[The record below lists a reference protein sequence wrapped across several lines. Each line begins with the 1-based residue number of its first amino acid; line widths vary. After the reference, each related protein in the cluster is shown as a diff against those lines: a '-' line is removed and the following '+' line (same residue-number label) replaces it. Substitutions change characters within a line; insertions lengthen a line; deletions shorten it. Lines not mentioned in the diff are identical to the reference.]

1 MHLLFVASAVGPL
14 GTGISGGVELNLL
27 NLARAL
33 QERGH
38 VVHIV
43 APAGSHTGAVPL
55 VWEAEGLPP
64 AFAQGETRHS
74 PVILPQ
80 PSVLANLWEGARA
93 LQSQYDFIVNWG
105 YDWLPLYLTRFFQ
118 TPILHVISMGSLL
131 DHIDEAIAGV
141 ISAFPG
147 TVAVHSQAQAG
158 TFVGIEDLVI
168 LPCGMDLSAYTFC
181 FEPENYL
188 AWIGRIA
195 PEKGLEDAL
204 AAAALANLPLY
215 VLGRLQDPAYF
226 AQIQAD
232 NPSAILKY
240 CGFLPTD
247 EMQSVLGKA
256 KALLVTPKWIEAF
269 GNVVVEALAC
279 GVPVIAYRR
288 GGPSETVLDGL
299 TGFLTPPD
307 EPAALA
313 AAIGKVDT
321 IDRFRCRTH
330 AEANYSLSA
339 MADRFETWLKKLDNT
354 EKKI

>member
-1 MHLLFVASAVGPL
+1 MRLLFVASAVGPL
-14 GTGISGGVELNLL
+14 GTGIAGGVELNLL
-27 NLARAL
+27 NLAHAL
-33 QERGH
+33 QARGH

-43 APAGSHTGAVPL
+43 APAGSRTGEIPL
-55 VWEAEGLPP
+55 VWQAQGLPP
-64 AFAQGETRHS
+64 AFAQGETRDS

-93 LQSQYDFIVNWG
+93 LQNDYDLIVNWG

-118 TPILHVISMGSLL
+118 TPVLHVISMGSLL
-131 DHIDEAIAGV
+131 DHIDSAIAQV
-141 ISAFPG
+141 LSDCPG
-147 TVAVHSQAQAG
+147 TVAVHSQAQAE
-158 TFVGIEDLVI
+158 TFVGIENLVI

-181 FEPENYL
+181 SKPENYL
-188 AWIGRIA
+188 VWIGRIA

-204 AAAALANLPLY
+204 AAAALAKLPLY
-215 VLGRLQDPAYF
+215 VLGRLQDPGYF

-232 NPSAILKY
+232 NPGAILKY

-247 EMQSVLGKA
+247 EMQSVVGKA

-288 GGPSETVLDGL
+288 GGPAETVLDAI

-307 EPAALA
+307 DPSALV
-313 AAIGKVDT
+313 AAIAKLDT
-321 IDRFRCRTH
+321 IDRARCRAH
-330 AEANYSLSA
+330 AEENYTLSV
-339 MADRFETWLKKLDNT
+339 MTDRFETWFRKLD
-354 EKKI
+354 KSQKPI